1 MNILKIITGT
11 AFFEHTESY
20 PSEEQALN
28 GQGGTFKDVKISN
41 LKIERTKI
49 KKENDGQQHQ
59 NSNKVE
65 G

>member
-28 GQGGTFKDVKISN
+28 GQNGTFKDVKISN

-49 KKENDGQQHQ
+49 KKENDEQRHQ
-59 NSNKVE
+59 NSDKVE